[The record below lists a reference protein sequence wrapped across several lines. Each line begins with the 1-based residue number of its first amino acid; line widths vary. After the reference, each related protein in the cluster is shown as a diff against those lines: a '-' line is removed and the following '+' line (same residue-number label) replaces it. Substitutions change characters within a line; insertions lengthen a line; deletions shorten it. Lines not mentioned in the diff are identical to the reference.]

1 MSSGKTNKGEAMESK
16 PRTSGKTALRKLV
29 KAAAWV
35 AGIWLVLLLM
45 LQVILSPSVLKKI
58 TGNLTEELID
68 GELSFSTVKVNMFRH
83 FPNVGIS
90 IEDGSL
96 TYPADRFDE
105 IEKAGAQG
113 RLMYHGNGSD
123 ADTLVSFRRFSA
135 SVNIAALISG
145 KISIPHIILEKPRI
159 FAHTYDDN
167 SSNWDIFKL
176 EAGTDTSGT
185 SIPPLAIGRIR
196 LTDHP
201 HVVYT
206 DSRDTLFAMLDVKKI
221 AFDGKLDTRRSS
233 RNRIGL
239 SLDSLLLAGRLAAD
253 TIGFGMDR
261 LHIHE
266 HHDHMDIRAEAK
278 ALMATRAFGRI
289 HIPLSISG
297 TAAFPDDTVPAIALH
312 GFKADIAAMPIGFDF
327 DIRKDGGLMLVD
339 GRFEMSGCRIEDMID
354 GFVRNFI
361 PEAND
366 LKTDASVTL
375 KGTCSGRLGNGEI
388 PSVNAVITIPEAHA
402 GHARL
407 AHDIRLGLSLEAGT
421 DKDGKVD
428 VTLNDA
434 VLKTYGLDM
443 SVRGSV
449 SDILGED
456 PAIGIDGRLAASADS
471 LLTFLPEDSGIAAS
485 GRLSAELKGSIRKSQ
500 MDIYNFGDA
509 DLSGK
514 IFSDRFV
521 LKSAEDT
528 VDVEL
533 DGLDIHIGPE
543 VKTSVKEPGKTFRL
557 LGIKGS
563 IAKAGVSLKGE
574 MSANAEGMSFSAKN
588 SADAFS
594 DTDTTRIHPLGG
606 YLSAS
611 KMSLEDGTGMSLT
624 LNDTRNSFQ
633 MIPKKDN
640 HMVPVLSL
648 SSTNKRIY
656 LRDVSNRVILTDA
669 SLKGSAAMNSIERRQ
684 KRRAM
689 IDSLSAANPEIS
701 RDSLM
706 RSLRSQRRGLD
717 MPSWMNDDDLKSGDI
732 NFSLEGA
739 MAKYFRE
746 WDVDGDID
754 IRTGIIMTPYLPLR
768 NILKGVDISL
778 NNNEVKVDSFKIVT
792 GRSELAARGSLK
804 GLKRALLGRGTYL
817 LDMDVTSDR
826 MDADELLAAL
836 NAGSSFDPE
845 DGKDKMAEA
854 SDSEFLKMVVADSL
868 ENKGLESLIIV
879 PANLMADIRLNAKD
893 VNFSDMDISKFHA
906 DIIMKERCMQI
917 INASASTNMGEGRF
931 EGFYSTRS
939 KNDVRTGF
947 DLNLTDVT
955 SEKVIAMMPAIDTI
969 MPLLKSFKGLVNCEM
984 AATASLDT
992 CMNILTPS
1000 INGVIRIGGEN
1011 LTMSDNEVFSSLARK
1026 LKFKNSSEGKINK
1039 MTVEGVI
1046 KDNTL
1051 EVFPFI
1057 VDLDRYTLA
1066 LSGLH
1071 NLDMSFKYHVSIIR
1085 SPLVFKVGVDLYG
1098 PDFDNLKFKI
1108 GRPKYKNTDIPVFT
1122 TVIDETRVNLAKSI
1136 RNIFIKGVDLA
1147 VRENEEQDAIED
1159 LKDKIGYVNAAEQK
1173 MEELSEDEKRQ
1184 LEETQETSETN
1195 IQDIPET
1202 TEYEQSGIH

>member
-1 MSSGKTNKGEAMESK
+1 
-16 PRTSGKTALRKLV
+16 
-29 KAAAWV
+29 
-35 AGIWLVLLLM
+35 
-45 LQVILSPSVLKKI
+45 
-58 TGNLTEELID
+58 
-68 GELSFSTVKVNMFRH
+68 
-83 FPNVGIS
+83 
-90 IEDGSL
+90 
-96 TYPADRFDE
+96 
-105 IEKAGAQG
+105 
-113 RLMYHGNGSD
+113 
-123 ADTLVSFRRFSA
+123 
-135 SVNIAALISG
+135 
-145 KISIPHIILEKPRI
+145 
-159 FAHTYDDN
+159 
-167 SSNWDIFKL
+167 
-176 EAGTDTSGT
+176 
-185 SIPPLAIGRIR
+185 
-196 LTDHP
+196 
-201 HVVYT
+201 
-206 DSRDTLFAMLDVKKI
+206 
-221 AFDGKLDTRRSS
+221 
-233 RNRIGL
+233 
-239 SLDSLLLAGRLAAD
+239 
-253 TIGFGMDR
+253 
-261 LHIHE
+261 
-266 HHDHMDIRAEAK
+266 
-278 ALMATRAFGRI
+278 
-289 HIPLSISG
+289 
-297 TAAFPDDTVPAIALH
+297 
-312 GFKADIAAMPIGFDF
+312 
-327 DIRKDGGLMLVD
+327 
-339 GRFEMSGCRIEDMID
+339 
-354 GFVRNFI
+354 
-361 PEAND
+361 
-366 LKTDASVTL
+366 
-375 KGTCSGRLGNGEI
+375 
-388 PSVNAVITIPEAHA
+388 
-402 GHARL
+402 
-407 AHDIRLGLSLEAGT
+407 
-421 DKDGKVD
+421 
-428 VTLNDA
+428 
-434 VLKTYGLDM
+434 
-443 SVRGSV
+443 
-449 SDILGED
+449 
-456 PAIGIDGRLAASADS
+456 
-471 LLTFLPEDSGIAAS
+471 
-485 GRLSAELKGSIRKSQ
+485 
-500 MDIYNFGDA
+500 
-509 DLSGK
+509 
-514 IFSDRFV
+514 
-521 LKSAEDT
+521 
-528 VDVEL
+528 
-533 DGLDIHIGPE
+533 
-543 VKTSVKEPGKTFRL
+543 
-557 LGIKGS
+557 
-563 IAKAGVSLKGE
+563 
-574 MSANAEGMSFSAKN
+574 
-588 SADAFS
+588 
-594 DTDTTRIHPLGG
+594 
-606 YLSAS
+606 
-611 KMSLEDGTGMSLT
+611 
-624 LNDTRNSFQ
+624 
-633 MIPKKDN
+633 
-640 HMVPVLSL
+640 
-648 SSTNKRIY
+648 
-656 LRDVSNRVILTDA
+656 
-669 SLKGSAAMNSIERRQ
+669 
-684 KRRAM
+684 M